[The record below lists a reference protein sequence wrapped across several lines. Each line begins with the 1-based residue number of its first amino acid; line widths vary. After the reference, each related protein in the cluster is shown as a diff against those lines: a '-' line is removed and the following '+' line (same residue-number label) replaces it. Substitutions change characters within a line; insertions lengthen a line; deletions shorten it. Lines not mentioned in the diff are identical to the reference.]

1 MQPFGCLES
10 CLYPAIL
17 QAPIALLKGSI
28 MLRNSRKIL
37 SVCLIITLVISAF
50 TFAFPLEVNAASGLP
65 KVSSLKAGATQTS
78 VSLSWKKLSKKQL
91 KKVKGIAIYRNNTL
105 IKYVSKKAGSFTD
118 SGLKAETSYSYT
130 VKTYKNTK
138 KKEWFN
144 KKTQKWQRK
153 KPAKKYRG
161 KSRKLKK
168 YSGGI
173 TISVATRSA
182 APAVVPSEDPPSVDP
197 PITESSDPEFLNSYL
212 PASATYDLSAGSHT
226 FTVNSKSGVTWS
238 SSNMSVAKP
247 ATGISA
253 AVNPGKINFISA
265 GTATLTVTSKTSG
278 DTKTIR
284 LTITDNTSGGSPGED
299 PSTLKEFKVTEYPKT
314 VDTKTESYTIKVQL
328 PADNFGIT
336 WTSADEDCIQIN
348 GTDSKGVLYITAKK
362 KYGNITLLGTLT
374 VPEGVDYT
382 GKTYVKVAITNSV
395 YPCNA
400 DGSYTLTYNL
410 KYWQC
415 GGVMVRT
422 DELFEILPSDTT
434 FRVDINEINRLN
446 PMGGVADIYL

>member
-1 MQPFGCLES
+1 M
-10 CLYPAIL
+10 
-17 QAPIALLKGSI
+17 
-28 MLRNSRKIL
+28 
-37 SVCLIITLVISAF
+37 
-50 TFAFPLEVNAASGLP
+50 
-65 KVSSLKAGATQTS
+65 
-78 VSLSWKKLSKKQL
+78 
-91 KKVKGIAIYRNNTL
+91 
-105 IKYVSKKAGSFTD
+105 IKNVSKKSASFTD
-118 SGLKAETSYSYT
+118 SGLKAGTSYSYT

-144 KKTQKWQRK
+144 KKTQKWQKK

-173 TISVATRSA
+173 TISVVTRSA
-182 APAVVPSEDPPSVDP
+182 TPVVVPSEDSPSVDP
-197 PITESSDPEFLNSYL
+197 PVTERNDPEFLNSYL

-238 SSNMSVAKP
+238 SSNTSVAKP
-247 ATGISA
+247 ATGIEGA
-253 AVNPGKINFISA
+253 ATPGKIYFVGA
-265 GTATLTVTSKTSG
+265 GTATLTVTSKASG

-284 LTITDNTSGGSPGED
+284 LTITNNNSGGGSGET

-314 VDTKTESYTIKVQL
+314 VDASTANYTIKVQL

-348 GTDSKGVLYITAKK
+348 GTDSNGVLYITAKK
-362 KYGNITLLGTLT
+362 KYNTVSLIGTLT

-395 YPCNA
+395 YPYNA
-400 DGSYTLTYNL
+400 DGSYTLTSNGQN
-410 KYWQC
+410 WWC
-415 GGVMVRT
+415 GGVKVRI
-422 DELFEILPSDTT
+422 DDLFEILPSNTT
-434 FRVDINEINRLN
+434 FKVNIPDINNGIL
-446 PMGGVADIYL
+446 

>member
-1 MQPFGCLES
+1 
-10 CLYPAIL
+10 
-17 QAPIALLKGSI
+17 

-65 KVSSLKAGATQTS
+65 KVSSLKAGASQTS

-105 IKYVSKKAGSFTD
+105 IKYVSKKASSFTD
-118 SGLKAETSYSYT
+118 SGLKAGTSYSYT

-182 APAVVPSEDPPSVDP
+182 APAVVPSEDPPSVNP
-197 PITESSDPEFLNSYL
+197 PITESNDPEFLNSYL

-238 SSNMSVAKP
+238 SSNTSVAKP
-247 ATGISA
+247 ATGIGA
-253 AVNPGKINFISA
+253 AANPGKISFISA
-265 GTATLTVTSKTSG
+265 GTATLTVTSKASG

-284 LTITDNTSGGSPGED
+284 LTITDTNSGGSSGET
-299 PSTLKEFKVTEYPKT
+299 PSTLKEFKVTEYPNT
-314 VDTKTESYTIKVQL
+314 VDASTASYSIKVQL

-336 WTSADEDCIQIN
+336 WMSADADCIQIN
-348 GTDSKGVLYITAKK
+348 GSASNGVQYITAKK
-362 KYGNITLLGTLT
+362 KYGNITLLGTLN
-374 VPEGVDYT
+374 VPSGVDYT
-382 GKTYVKVAITNSV
+382 GSKTIKIVIKNSV

-400 DGSYTLTYNL
+400 DGSYTLTSNGE
-410 KYWQC
+410 YWWC
-415 GGVMVRT
+415 GGVRVRI
-422 DELFEILPSDTT
+422 DDLFDILPSGTI
-434 FRVDINEINRLN
+434 FKVNIPDINNGIL
-446 PMGGVADIYL
+446 